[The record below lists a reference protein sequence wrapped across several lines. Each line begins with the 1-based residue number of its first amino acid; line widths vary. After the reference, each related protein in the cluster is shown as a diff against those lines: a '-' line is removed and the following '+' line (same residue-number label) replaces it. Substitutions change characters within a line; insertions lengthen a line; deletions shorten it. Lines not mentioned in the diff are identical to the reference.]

1 MTSAGLFILSAT
13 FLYDEKDSLA
23 WVKVNI
29 LNIFLFKK

>member
-23 WVKVNI
+23 WLKEKH
-29 LNIFLFKK
+29 FKHISF